1 MKQEYNSDDPI
12 NFIKDIKKYLK
23 DKRYIKI
30 EQKPVLGLYEPN
42 KIPNIANVIGIWREK
57 SREFGIGEIFIIIS
71 INRNRTQD
79 FQNLDLFN
87 ASYEFPPRNSF
98 QNNRIL
104 IKKTLIYSE
113 LLYKSKH
120 LDETTMNLKKFPF
133 FRGSM
138 VEWDNCP
145 RINNCEI
152 FDYYSPEQFYLFNKL
167 IIDWTLKHYNKD
179 FRFIFINAWN
189 EWGEG
194 SYLEPDDK
202 FGYASIN
209 SLSKAVF
216 NLSYYEKYNLLN
228 IKTIAVLASINN
240 QDSIK
245 EIINKTNNI
254 PFIYDLFIIYNKKIN
269 EEEIKK
275 YINLNSKA
283 HYFEVISA
291 INKRENLLYSFSK
304 FRNKTK
310 NYKYICN
317 INENLNKNINFF
329 EEWKGYIYNNLL
341 GNNEIVSEII
351 TDLEKNNKLGIIFP
365 EKYYKSLIAFGD
377 HLDNINLKYLNFI
390 LNKINPRVYSSPSS
404 LDFPDGNMF
413 WAKICAIYPLFNLY
427 SNLTLNKK
435 LALIMKNNLEKVW
448 IYIVKLNGFLYKTIF
463 KHL

>member
-1 MKQEYNSDDPI
+1 
-12 NFIKDIKKYLK
+12 
-23 DKRYIKI
+23 
-30 EQKPVLGLYEPN
+30 
-42 KIPNIANVIGIWREK
+42 
-57 SREFGIGEIFIIIS
+57 
-71 INRNRTQD
+71 
-79 FQNLDLFN
+79 
-87 ASYEFPPRNSF
+87 
-98 QNNRIL
+98 
-104 IKKTLIYSE
+104 
-113 LLYKSKH
+113 
-120 LDETTMNLKKFPF
+120 
-133 FRGSM
+133 M

-167 IIDWTLKHYNKD
+167 IIDWTFKHYNKD

-216 NLSYYEKYNLLN
+216 NLSYYEKFELIN
-228 IKTIAVLASINN
+228 IKTIAVLASIYEE
-240 QDSIK
+240 DSIK

-254 PFIYDLFIIYNKKIN
+254 PFLYDLFIIYNKKIN

-283 HYFEVISA
+283 QNFEIIIA

-304 FRNKTK
+304 FRNKAK

-317 INENLNKNINFF
+317 INTNYYKNISFF
-329 EEWKGYIYNNLL
+329 WEWKEYIYNNLL

-351 TDLEKNNKLGIIFP
+351 IDFEKNDKLGIIFP

-377 HLDNINLKYLNFI
+377 YIDDINLKYLNLI
-390 LNKINPRVYSSPSS
+390 LNKINSHIYSYPSS
-404 LDFPDGNMF
+404 LDFPEGNMF

-427 SNLTLNKK
+427 ANLALTKT
-435 LALIMKNNLEKVW
+435 LALIIKNNLEKIW